1 MNGSLEGS
9 REPPDSEGE
18 GQVSVHTPV
27 LLREAL
33 DALDLGAGMTVVDG
47 TVGAAGHGRE
57 IARRVAPDGL
67 LIGLDRDE
75 VILAR
80 AREVLASTRDPSGAR
95 VRFRLHHL
103 TFDRIQ
109 QALQVDGLACCDRVF
124 LDLGVSSL
132 QLDTPGRGFSFMK
145 EGPLDMRMDASSP
158 LTAADWLAQIPEGE
172 LSRVLFEYGE
182 ERHARRIAKA
192 IVERR
197 NRAPIT
203 TTSQL
208 VDVVCSAQR
217 GGAGRG
223 RIHPATRVF
232 QAIRIAVNDELG
244 ILGRGLQAALD
255 CLGPA
260 GRLVVI
266 SFHSLE
272 DRSVKQFLRER
283 MVLPFRKPIVA
294 GAEEKQRNP
303 RSRSARLRCGIVRA
317 A

>member
-1 MNGSLEGS
+1 MKRPLEGS
-9 REPPDSEGE
+9 GKPPDGEGG

-33 DALDLGAGMTVVDG
+33 EVLDLAAGMTVVDG

-57 IARRVAPDGL
+57 LARAVGPDGL
-67 LIGLDRDE
+67 FIGLDRDE

-80 AREVLASTRDPSGAR
+80 ARKALAATRDVSGAR

-103 TFDRIQ
+103 SFDRMQ
-109 QALQVDGLACCDRVF
+109 QALEQEGLACCDRVF

-132 QLDTPGRGFSFMK
+132 QLDTPARGFSFIN
-145 EGPLDMRMDASSP
+145 EGPLDMRMDGSSS
-158 LTAADWLAQIPEGE
+158 LTAADWLADIPENE
-172 LSRVLFEYGE
+172 LSRVLFEYGG
-182 ERHARRIAKA
+182 ERHNRRVARA

-197 NRAPIT
+197 NRAPIV

-208 VDVVCSAQR
+208 VEVVL
-217 GGAGRG
+217 GALPGNPWRQ

-232 QAIRIAVNDELG
+232 QAIRIAVNEEFQTLE
-244 ILGRGLQAALD
+244 RGLQVALE
-255 CLGPA
+255 CLVPG
-260 GRLVVI
+260 GRLAVI

-283 MVLPFRKPIVA
+283 MVLPFRKPIA
-294 GAEEKQRNP
+294 PSREEKQRNP
-303 RSRSARLRCGIVRA
+303 RARSARLRCGIVRA